1 MFRKL
6 SVAGLAVLLGG
17 LLAHTVTANAANPL
31 EAGAGTVTVNGTD
44 FNAIRKAAT
53 LDCSL
58 DLRLSGFG
66 GSSTRV
72 RVIAFEP
79 SFDRKVQLRTLVDR
93 NVTLSNG
100 SGSTSIRPGASGVP
114 TDATGRIRV
123 KLLVGSGASGQ
134 KGYVYV
140 WLRGC

>member
-1 MFRKL
+1 MFRRL
-6 SVAGLAVLLGG
+6 SVVGLAWLLCG

-31 EAGAGTVTVNGTD
+31 EAGVGTVTVNGTD
-44 FNAIRKAAT
+44 FNAISKATT
-53 LDCSL
+53 LDCAMS
-58 DLRLSGFG
+58 LRLSGFSG
-66 GSSTRV
+66 PSTRV

-79 SFDRKVQLRTLVDR
+79 SFDRKVQLRTLVDLD
-93 NVTLSNG
+93 VALSNG
-100 SGSTSIRPGASGVP
+100 AGSASIRPDARGVP

-123 KLLVGSGASGQ
+123 KLLVGGGDAGE